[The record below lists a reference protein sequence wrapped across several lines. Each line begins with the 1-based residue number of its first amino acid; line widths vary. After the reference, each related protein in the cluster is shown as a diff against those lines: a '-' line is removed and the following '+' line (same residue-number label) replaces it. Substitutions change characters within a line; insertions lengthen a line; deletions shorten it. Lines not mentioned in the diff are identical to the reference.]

1 MIPQT
6 TCQLEVFQDSECS
19 DTKKNLF
26 WNYFAGMLY
35 ERFSSR
41 MPHYVLIGQT
51 TCEAISSFWWVK
63 YKNIC
68 YTGTTLQ
75 ELCIK
80 GPLQKIPHFIM
91 IGQRTWP
98 SDTNK
103 ISDWPNTNEISENT
117 WLIGTKLCNLC
128 MSSKKIPHF
137 VLIRWSVWSM
147 VFNTTFSN
155 ISVSVLCPS
164 CLFLRQRDELPCG
177 GCDNCF
183 EGLNYPQCE
192 RG

>member
-1 MIPQT
+1 
-6 TCQLEVFQDSECS
+6 
-19 DTKKNLF
+19 
-26 WNYFAGMLY
+26 
-35 ERFSSR
+35 
-41 MPHYVLIGQT
+41 
-51 TCEAISSFWWVK
+51 
-63 YKNIC
+63 
-68 YTGTTLQ
+68 
-75 ELCIK
+75 
-80 GPLQKIPHFIM
+80 M

-128 MSSKKIPHF
+128 MSSTKIPHF

-164 CLFLRQRDELPCG
+164 CLCLRQRDELPCG

-192 RG
+192 RGQPAPWIVTVIVVALVKNQVLVWDMCEGGKVKPCCGRKIVTQNSDPILVHVTQK